1 MATIQGTSDPGAAT
15 PRGMP
20 AYLVAQAIWFVAFG
34 VQMVVFPYLVRVV
47 LEENEVRFGFAQMAL
62 QLPTTLLVLIGGFV
76 ADRVD
81 GRRAVIIS
89 FCLAVGTFTVLGALV
104 SLGLLTYGLL
114 IAYALS
120 VGVLSAF
127 ANPARDSLLSLM
139 APERSGGVQS
149 VVAQASMAQF
159 GGQVIGMMLAVAAPL
174 LGIGPLLLGQA
185 VLMAVGAV
193 AMTRIAPRPAV
204 EKRARG
210 EHGLFRFMAR
220 EIGEGL
226 SAVIASPAIAPV
238 TICAIAM
245 GICFMGAFVVILPLI
260 VQSYF
265 PADLEGAARTQIAS
279 ALGVFSLCFWVGSM
293 ASAMALSRMGPLRHK
308 GRAYLGAL
316 ATGGVVLLLCAIP
329 APFWV
334 FCALNFVW
342 GLGGG
347 VAMTLG
353 RGIVQEH
360 APPEKRARVLSV
372 FTLGLMGGGPL
383 GAVAYGYLAH
393 AYDPRLV
400 VLFPGLL
407 MLVVVACVFAFSQLR
422 HVGDEH
428 APGKTQKAA
437 V

>member
-1 MATIQGTSDPGAAT
+1 
-15 PRGMP
+15 
-20 AYLVAQAIWFVAFG
+20 
-34 VQMVVFPYLVRVV
+34 VVFPYLVRVV

-81 GRRAVIIS
+81 GKRAVVTT
-89 FCLAVGTFTVLGALV
+89 FCLAVGAFATLGALV
-104 SLGLLTYGLL
+104 ALGWLTYELL

-139 APERSGGVQS
+139 APERPGGVQS
-149 VVAQASMAQF
+149 VVAQASLAQF
-159 GGQVIGMMLAVAAPL
+159 GGQIVGMMLAAAAPL

-185 VLMAVGAV
+185 VLMALGAF
-193 AMTRIAPRPAV
+193 AMTRIAPKPA
-204 EKRARG
+204 EERRARG
-210 EHGLFRFMAR
+210 QDGLFRFMAR
-220 EIGEGL
+220 EIGEGI

-245 GICFMGAFVVILPLI
+245 GVCFMGAFFVILPLI

-265 PADLEGAARTQIAS
+265 PANLEGDARAQIAS
-279 ALGVFSLCFWVGSM
+279 ALGLFSLCFWVGSM
-293 ASAMALSRMGPLRHK
+293 TSAMALSRMGPLQHK
-308 GRAYLGAL
+308 GRIYMGAL
-316 ATGGVVLLLCAIP
+316 ATGGVVLLICAIP

-334 FCALNFVW
+334 LCVLNFVW

-393 AYDPRLV
+393 AYDPHLV
-400 VLFPGLL
+400 VIFPAAL
-407 MLVVVACVFAFSQLR
+407 MLVVVACVFTLSRLR

-428 APGKTQKAA
+428 APARA
-437 V
+437 